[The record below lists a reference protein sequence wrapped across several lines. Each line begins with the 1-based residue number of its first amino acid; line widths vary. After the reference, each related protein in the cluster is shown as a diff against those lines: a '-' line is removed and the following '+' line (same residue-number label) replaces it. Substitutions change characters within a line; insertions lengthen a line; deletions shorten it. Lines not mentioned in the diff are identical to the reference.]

1 MEMGLAPTAWAPP
14 VQAETAR
21 PAAVQEAKPAAQL
34 VLLMSWPSM
43 EEM

>member
-1 MEMGLAPTAWAPP
+1 MGLAPTALAPP

-21 PAAVQEAKPAAQL
+21 PAVVQEAKPAAQL